1 MRGLELK
8 PYPPYPSVLC
18 TLYSVLCT
26 LYSVLCTQHSTLP
39 NPYLAVAST
48 TSQAQV
54 ATTPS

>member
-8 PYPPYPSVLC
+8 PYPPYPSELC
-18 TLYSVLCT
+18 TLYSAF
-26 LYSVLCTQHSTLP
+26 YPPH
-39 NPYLAVAST
+39 PYLAVAST